1 MQVKP
6 AGGWAGLAALLG
18 LLLVLCA
25 ASVSLGAGQLSF
37 DALRGGPEAERAWRL
52 LLVSRVPRTLAL
64 LLAGMSL
71 AVAGLIMQMLVRNR
85 YVEPSTAG
93 TVESATLGILVVT
106 LVAPDTPVI
115 GKMLTATA
123 FALAGTLL
131 FLALLRRVPLRTPF
145 IVPLIGLILGGVIHA
160 ATTFVAVRY
169 DLLQSLHAWT
179 TGDFSGVLRGR
190 YELLWIGLGLTL
202 AAYMAADR
210 YTVAGMGREFAANLG
225 LNHARLMLAGLL
237 IVSAISAVVVVTAGS
252 IPFLGLIVP
261 NAVSLL
267 LGDNMRRAIP
277 WVAIL
282 GGVFVLACDIVGR
295 LLIHPYE
302 IPLGTVVGV
311 VGSVLFLWLLHG
323 RRNRHA

>member
-1 MQVKP
+1 M
-6 AGGWAGLAALLG
+6 
-18 LLLVLCA
+18 
-25 ASVSLGAGQLSF
+25 
-37 DALRGGPEAERAWRL
+37 
-52 LLVSRVPRTLAL
+52 PRTLAL

-131 FLALLRRVPLRTPF
+131 FLALLRARAAAHALHRAADRADPGRRDPRGHHLR
-145 IVPLIGLILGGVIHA
+145 
-160 ATTFVAVRY
+160 VAVRY

-202 AAYMAADR
+202 AAYLAADR

-267 LGDNMRRAIP
+267 LATTCAAPSLGGDP
-277 WVAIL
+277 